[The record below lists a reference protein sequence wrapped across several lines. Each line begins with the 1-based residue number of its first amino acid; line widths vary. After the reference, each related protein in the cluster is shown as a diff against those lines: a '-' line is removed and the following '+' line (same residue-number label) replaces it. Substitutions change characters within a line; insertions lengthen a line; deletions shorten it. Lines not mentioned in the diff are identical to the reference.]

1 MGKAMD
7 VKNISAMVVGMGI
20 SGIACA
26 DVLLDEGAHV
36 IMSDSSDS
44 SKFPEV
50 MQHYQ
55 WAVQEGRIEFV
66 LGESPES
73 YLDCV
78 ELIVLSPGV
87 PMNLPFI
94 QQAIQQGIE
103 VIGEIE
109 LGYRFSKAP
118 IIAITGTN
126 GKTTTTALTGEVFRS
141 GGKNT
146 YVLGNIGIPIIEL
159 ARETTENDVIV
170 AEVAGFQLE
179 SIRDFHSPCC
189 AVLNISEDHLNRFGT
204 MEKYIAS
211 KERILENQTS
221 DDIAVLNADDPVVAA
236 MKDKTKAQVVWF
248 SLTKEI
254 EHGASVK
261 QNQIVFCQEGQQT
274 TICDV
279 HDLKIPGAHNI
290 ENALAA
296 VCLGMAF
303 QLSPQAIADTLRT
316 FEGVEHR
323 IEFVREVAG
332 VRYINDSKG
341 TNPDSTIK
349 AVEAMERPTIL
360 LLGGSNKN
368 SDYCPVFEAFQGNI
382 KAVVALGETRDQ
394 IVRDAKKT
402 GYMFIHVCDTS
413 LEDAVQMAA
422 NLADKGDN
430 VLLSP
435 ACASYDMFQNFEE
448 RGHVFKEIVQ
458 KL

>member
-1 MGKAMD
+1 MDKLMD
-7 VKNISAMVVGMGI
+7 VKNMSVMVVGMGV

-36 IMSDSSDS
+36 IMSDSADR
-44 SKFPEV
+44 SKFPDLI
-50 MQHYQ
+50 QHYQ
-55 WAVQEGRIEFV
+55 VPIQEGRIEFA
-66 LGESPES
+66 LGEDPRP
-73 YLDCV
+73 YLARV
-78 ELIVLSPGV
+78 ALIVLSPGV
-87 PMNLPFI
+87 PMTLPFI
-94 QQAIQQGIE
+94 QEAIQQGIE

-109 LGYRFSKAP
+109 LGYRFAKAP

-126 GKTTTTALTGEVFRS
+126 GKTTTTALTGAVFQAS
-141 GGKNT
+141 GRKT

-159 ARETTENDVIV
+159 ARETTAKDVIV

-211 KERILENQTS
+211 KERIFENQTS
-221 DDIAVLNADDPVVAA
+221 EDIAVLNADDPIVAA
-236 MKDKTKAQVVWF
+236 MKNKTKAQIVWF

-254 EHGASVK
+254 ENGASIQK
-261 QNQIVFCQEGQQT
+261 NQIVFCQNGHQT

-279 HDLKIPGAHNI
+279 SDLQIPGAHNV

-296 VCLGMAF
+296 VCLGMT
-303 QLSPQAIADTLRT
+303 SGVPPQAIAHALRT

-323 IEFVREVAG
+323 IEFVREIEG

-349 AVEAMERPTIL
+349 AVKAMERPTVL

-368 SDYCPVFEAFQGNI
+368 SDYCPVFEAFEGRI

-402 GYMFIHVCDTS
+402 GYSPVYVCDTS
-413 LEDAVQMAA
+413 FEEAVQMAS
-422 NLADKGDN
+422 NLANAGDN
-430 VLLSP
+430 ILLSP

-448 RGHVFKEIVQ
+448 RGRVFKEIVQ